1 MKQVQNAEMLNIA
14 FLVYDQVE
22 MLDLNGPLDVFVKA
36 NVIRPGSYNNY
47 TVGKTRDAVCAEA
60 NTMTIIPVY
69 DIYTCPEPD
78 MIVVPG
84 ANPEQIM
91 KLLQNEEFQGTVLQ
105 WVKDQFRKGTEI
117 FTVCTGSMLLSN
129 TGILANYDIITH
141 SMLLDALEQYNPESN
156 VKRGVRYVDQGKL
169 ITTAGITAGID
180 AALYVIGK
188 HYGQEIV
195 ETIVELFEYQQK
207 R

>member
-1 MKQVQNAEMLNIA
+1 MEQVQNAKMMNVA

-47 TVGKTRDAVCAEA
+47 TVGRTKDAVRAEA
-60 NTMTIIPVY
+60 NTMAIIPAY

-91 KLLQNEEFQGTVLQ
+91 NLLQDTEFQETALK
-105 WVKDQFRKGTEI
+105 WVKNKYKSGTEI

-129 TGILANYDIITH
+129 TGILANYDITTH
-141 SMLLDALEQYNPESN
+141 SMLIDTLEQHNPESN
-156 VKRGVRYVDQGKL
+156 VKRGVRYVDQGQL

-180 AALYVIGK
+180 AALYLIGK
-188 HYGQEIV
+188 HYGQEMV
-195 ETIVELFEYQQK
+195 DTIIELFEYQQK
-207 R
+207 K